1 MHIHTR
7 VCTCMCI
14 CLNPELFVP
23 FTGYPSCGFQNCFSS
38 ASAFLRFACLRF
50 LLFNLC
56 FTISPVCLLPL
67 ISPFLLG
74 FLSSLPLFL
83 PYTLF
88 VLHPQLSFALFL
100 SSPSSC
106 LSSPLC
112 SHTLSLCSEL
122 FTLLPTIPSAFL
134 PICPGISKHPQPPP
148 VCFPMAPTPFCL
160 PSSSLCDLRRGQI

>member
-74 FLSSLPLFL
+74 FLSSLPPLFL
-83 PYTLF
+83 VRSTPPALLCPF
-88 VLHPQLSFALFL
+88 SLLSFLLSVFPSLLSYLESLPRALYPPPYHPL
-100 SSPSSC
+100 SLLAHLSWHLKTSPASTC
-106 LSSPLC
+106 LFSHGSDPLLSPL
-112 SHTLSLCSEL
+112 LIL
-122 FTLLPTIPSAFL
+122 
-134 PICPGISKHPQPPP
+134 
-148 VCFPMAPTPFCL
+148 V
-160 PSSSLCDLRRGQI
+160 